1 MNLLTARGLPQIT
14 PKPPNELVK
23 AEMEHSFH
31 IEDVKVDAEV
41 EIQKRTLTSCC
52 FRIDEK
58 MSYFVGKITISLII
72 IALSSY
78 ELITNKGDC
87 STSIAYGG
95 FLSTIIGFWLGRASG

>member
-1 MNLLTARGLPQIT
+1 MMERGSLMKIQ
-14 PKPPNELVK
+14 PKPPNELVVK
-23 AEMEHSFH
+23 EMEHSFH
-31 IEDVKVDAEV
+31 IEDVKVEADV
-41 EIQKRTLTSCC
+41 EIRRRTLTSCC

-58 MSYFVGKITISLII
+58 MSYFIGKISISLII